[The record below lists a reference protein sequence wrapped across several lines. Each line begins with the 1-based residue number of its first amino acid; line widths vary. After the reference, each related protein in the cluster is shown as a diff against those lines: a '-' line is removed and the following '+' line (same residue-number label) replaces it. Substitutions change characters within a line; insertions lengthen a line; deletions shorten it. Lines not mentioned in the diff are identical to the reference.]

1 MTSVVI
7 TEACRTAV
15 GKFGGSLK
23 PLNADDLAVGVLK
36 GTLDRSGIGPDQID
50 EVILGHCRQTSDFSN
65 TARCAALRAGIP
77 EAVPAN
83 TVMCACASG
92 MLAVGNAFNSIL
104 TGQNEVVLA
113 GGTESMTNAPFYLSN
128 ARWGVGTGT
137 TQLKDSLTEAQFC
150 SQPQDVYGRFNMGMT
165 AENVAARLGISREEQ
180 DAFALSSQRK
190 ALAAIAAG
198 RFRDEIVPL
207 TVPQGRKKPSIVF
220 DTDEFPR
227 ETSLEKLAALRPA
240 FQPEGGTVTAG
251 NSSGRNDGASAL
263 LLMSG
268 EKAARLGQKPM
279 ARILGV
285 ASAGVDP
292 RYMGLGPVPATQK
305 LLKRLGMKL
314 DDIQLIEL
322 NEAFAAQ
329 SLGCIRELG
338 LESRMDV
345 INVNGGAIAL
355 GHPIGSSG
363 SRIIVTL
370 VHELRRRG
378 LRYGLATLCIAGGM
392 GMATVVENLQA

>member
-285 ASAGVDP
+285 AS
-292 RYMGLGPVPATQK
+292 PATWGWAPC
-305 LLKRLGMKL
+305 RPPR
-314 DDIQLIEL
+314 
-322 NEAFAAQ
+322 
-329 SLGCIRELG
+329 SC
-338 LESRMDV
+338 
-345 INVNGGAIAL
+345 
-355 GHPIGSSG
+355 SSG
-363 SRIIVTL
+363 W
-370 VHELRRRG
+370 
-378 LRYGLATLCIAGGM
+378 A
-392 GMATVVENLQA
+392 